1 MRTVKTPTNRAT
13 IMRNQLTQTIDDI
26 PIGQDVSSRYVC
38 WIVGL
43 MVFLLSLVFVG
54 AISLSSSLGQ
64 WNLGGAGRL
73 TIELPLHGVQNPASM
88 VETILITLQKTAGVM
103 RVKLV
108 DNQEVL
114 KLLQPW
120 VGQVDLL
127 QDLTLP
133 ALIDVDIRPETV
145 TKVPEIAAMLRHF
158 SPGIR
163 IEEHSQWQHMLEKLR
178 LSLEVMAYL
187 FISLI
192 GATVMVTI
200 TLITRSSLATHASVI
215 DVLRLVGANNSYIAQ
230 KFQRRA
236 FWLALKGGLWGVI
249 AALPTLFFLNW
260 LSLRL
265 GVSEALKPTLSLT
278 LLAAILSL
286 PFIVGGISLM
296 TARLSVLRT
305 LARLG

>member
-1 MRTVKTPTNRAT
+1 
-13 IMRNQLTQTIDDI
+13 MRNQFTQTIDDI
-26 PIGQDVSSRYVC
+26 PVGQDVSSRYVC

-73 TIELPLHGVQNPASM
+73 TIELPLHGVQNP
-88 VETILITLQKTAGVM
+88 ETTIENILITLQKAPGVAY
-103 RVKLV
+103 VKLV
-108 DNQEVL
+108 DNEEIL

-120 VGQVDLL
+120 VGQVNLL
-127 QDLTLP
+127 EDLTLP
-133 ALIDVDIRPETV
+133 ALIDVDMKPGT
-145 TKVPEIAAMLRHF
+145 TANVPEIAELLHRF

-163 IEEHSQWQHMLEKLR
+163 IEEHSQWQHMLENLR

-192 GATVMVTI
+192 AATVMVTI
-200 TLITRSSLATHASVI
+200 TLITRSSLATHASII
-215 DVLRLVGANNSYIAQ
+215 DVLRLVGANNSYIAR

-249 AALPTLFFLNW
+249 IALPTIFLLNRF
-260 LSLRL
+260 SLHL

-286 PFIVGGISLM
+286 PFIVGVISLVA
-296 TARLSVLRT
+296 ARLSVLRT

>member
-1 MRTVKTPTNRAT
+1 
-13 IMRNQLTQTIDDI
+13 MRNQHTQTIDDI
-26 PIGQDVSSRYVC
+26 PVGQDVGSSYVC

-54 AISLSSSLGQ
+54 AISLSSSLSQ
-64 WNLGGAGRL
+64 WNLGGSGRL
-73 TIELPLHGVQNPASM
+73 TIELPLHGVQNPESLT
-88 VETILITLQKTAGVM
+88 ENILVTLQRMPGVA

-120 VGQVDLL
+120 VGQVNLL

-133 ALIDVDIRPETV
+133 ALIDVDMKPNV
-145 TKVPEIAAMLRHF
+145 LANVAEITATLHQF

-163 IEEHSQWQHMLEKLR
+163 IEEHTHWQHMLEKLR

-192 GATVMVTI
+192 GATVLVTI
-200 TLITRSSLATHASVI
+200 TLITRSSLATHASII
-215 DVLRLVGANNSYIAQ
+215 DVLRLVGANNSYIAC

-236 FWLALKGGLWGVI
+236 FWLALKGGLWGVTI
-249 AALPTLFFLNW
+249 AIPTILLLNG
-260 LSLRL
+260 LSLHL
-265 GVSEALKPTLSLT
+265 GVSEALKPTLSFS
-278 LLAAILSL
+278 LLLAILSL
-286 PFIVGGISLM
+286 PLIVSGISLIA
-296 TARLSVLRT
+296 ARLSVLRT

>member
-1 MRTVKTPTNRAT
+1 
-13 IMRNQLTQTIDDI
+13 MRNHFTQTIDDI
-26 PIGQDVSSRYVC
+26 PVGQDVGSRYVC

-54 AISLSSSLGQ
+54 GISLSSSLGQ

-73 TIELPLHGVQNPASM
+73 TIELPLHGVENPESM
-88 VETILITLQKTAGVM
+88 IDNILSALQKAPEVA

-133 ALIDVDIRPETV
+133 ALIDVDMKPDAAVNVR
-145 TKVPEIAAMLRHF
+145 EITGILHRF
-158 SPGIR
+158 STGIR
-163 IEEHSQWQHMLEKLR
+163 VEEHSQWQHMLEKLR

-192 GATVMVTI
+192 VATVMITI
-200 TLITRSSLATHASVI
+200 TLITRSSLATHANII
-215 DVLRLVGANNSYIAQ
+215 DVLRLVGANNGYIAH

-249 AALPTLFFLNW
+249 VALPTIFFLNW

-265 GVSEALKPTLSLT
+265 GVSEALKPTLTLT
-278 LLAAILSL
+278 LLMAILSL
-286 PFIVGGISLM
+286 PFAVGGISLM
-296 TARLSVLRT
+296 AARFSVLRT
-305 LARLG
+305 LSRLG